1 MVGGYEAFPAMVRG
15 NQYVKLSVTYHPIN
29 GYALAVLI
37 NDLDLVLD
45 CTMIAGEMVEAFNDV
60 VRVAGGVSA

>member
-1 MVGGYEAFPAMVRG
+1 MVVGYKTFPAMVRG
-15 NQYVKLSVTYHPIN
+15 NQYVKLSMIYHPIN
-29 GYALAVLI
+29 GYALAVPI

-60 VRVAGGVSA
+60 VRVAAGVSA

>member
-1 MVGGYEAFPAMVRG
+1 MVRG

-29 GYALAVLI
+29 GYALTVPI
-37 NDLDLVLD
+37 DELDLILD

-60 VRVAGGVSA
+60 VQIARGVGA